1 MRQLALIGCVLLAG
15 CSSLGSLTTTTNAA
29 GTFPSKGSV
38 IPSTNL
44 ALTPT
49 TTISLE
55 KLIYWGGVGAIAYYV
70 MDPFSPNW
78 DIQEAQFPNDH
89 YHLSLKMKRYYSGG
103 AGEARVVFNHR
114 AKELANAG
122 GFSGYKILEYSE
134 GLDSSVAGSQRVSE
148 GVIVL
153 TGPVQVPEQGMA
165 PR

>member
-15 CSSLGSLTTTTNAA
+15 CGSVANFVNTTNAPSN
-29 GTFPSKGSV
+29 FPKEGSV
-38 IPSTNL
+38 IPATDI
-44 ALTPT
+44 ALSPT
-49 TTISLE
+49 TTITLE

-103 AGEARVVFNHR
+103 AGEARMVFNHR

-122 GFSGYKILEYSE
+122 GFAGYKILEYSE
-134 GLDSSVAGSQRVSE
+134 GLESSIAGSQRVSQ

-153 TGPVQVPEQGMA
+153 TGPVQQ
-165 PR
+165 